1 MKTSLLL
8 ASLLACFV
16 SFTAKADDSLFDE
29 YKVSLGLPAY
39 TRHLIRHNE
48 HGQQWNENNK
58 GAFLEVS
65 KKGSDWGLL
74 AGSYNNSYFVRTNML
89 GVSYRPVS
97 LFDDRIKIGA
107 VAGFVSGYN
116 KPVMVALSIKVKTT
130 ETVGVHVM
138 AVPTVGKN
146 SGVVSSQITLDF

>member
-16 SFTAKADDSLFDE
+16 TINVKADESIFDE

-39 TRHLIRHNE
+39 THHLIRKNE
-48 HGQQWNENNK
+48 HGQQWNEDNK
-58 GAFLEVS
+58 GAFLEIG
-65 KKGSDWGLL
+65 KRDSDWSLL
-74 AGSYNNSYFVRTNML
+74 LGSYNNSYFVRSNLL
-89 GVSYRPVS
+89 GVSYRPIG
-97 LFDDRIKIGA
+97 LFGDRIKLG
-107 VAGFVSGYN
+107 VVGGLVTGYN
-116 KPVMVALSIKVKTT
+116 KPVMLAASIKAQITDN
-130 ETVGVHVM
+130 VGLHIM

>member
-1 MKTSLLL
+1 MKTSFFL
-8 ASLLACFV
+8 ASILSCFV
-16 SFTAKADDSLFDE
+16 SFNAKADDSIFDE

-39 TRHLIRHNE
+39 THHLIRHNE
-48 HGQQWNENNK
+48 HGQQWNENNR
-58 GAFLEVS
+58 GAFLEVG

-74 AGSYNNSYFVRTNML
+74 AGIYNNSYFVRTNLL

-107 VAGFVSGYN
+107 VAGLVSGYN
-116 KPVMVALSIKVKTT
+116 KPVMLALSIKAKIT
-130 ETVGVHVM
+130 ETVGVHIM